1 MAFLP
6 DAYAE
11 VDPMKNI
18 HSLLGQR
25 KRWIN
30 GSFFA
35 FDKVKKELNEH
46 EKKKGFECGLNLQI
60 FYLTFMNSLS
70 YFAPAFFLFTVH
82 IAMEAFRQGVLV
94 PFIQGEGVSD
104 VNSSK
109 VLKAFVYTIDFI
121 YVLLLMTLV
130 FYSWHFKSN
139 DKNFMPYI
147 YGIST
152 IFGLFMVCVFLV
164 LAVDIFKG
172 FIYGD
177 ACNLKNI

>member
-1 MAFLP
+1 
-6 DAYAE
+6 
-11 VDPMKNI
+11 MKTI

-35 FDKVKKELNEH
+35 FDKVKKELAEH
-46 EKKKGFECGLNLQI
+46 EKQKGYECALNLQI
-60 FYLTFMNSLS
+60 NYLTFMNSLS

-82 IAMEAFRQGVLV
+82 IAMEAFRQGVIV
-94 PFIQGEGVSD
+94 PFLEGEGVAD

-109 VLKAFVYTIDFI
+109 FLRAFVYTIDFI
-121 YVLLLMTLV
+121 YVILLMTLV
-130 FYSWHFKSN
+130 FYSLHFKSN
-139 DKNFMPYI
+139 DKYFMPYI

-152 IFGLFMVCVFLV
+152 IFGLFMVAVFAV
-164 LAVDIFKG
+164 LTVDIFNG

-177 ACNLKNI
+177 ACTFVFI